1 MERHEALQVEL
12 AAGLITKGVRVVLP
26 DGALSPLV
34 EAVVTEDD
42 DLGHPLL
49 NRLMFDDGASL
60 RVALTATVRVVG
72 ADEAES
78 ARSGTDEGSGA
89 GAGDAPAGQTG
100 ESFTSPADRLAAAP
114 LDGAADSLSPG
125 TPSPVSGSGAEAGE
139 GSGAESGAGAHP
151 DDPSGKPAEDPAVM
165 AAREQIPSLDGTPE
179 QLILDVSDRYP
190 GRGALQNLADRLAK
204 GINVKSGSCLAD
216 LRAFSQ
222 DLFLEYQ
229 DPRAALEVADLLNV
243 LPFDAN
249 PARWSHTEA
258 SLALSSFVADQLG
271 EPQRA
276 AAYRVLLRAPEDQEL
291 DPFRSRLEAK
301 IRQRRLNEPNLYD
314 TEIFRAMD
322 SGNHEAEREWR
333 ILRLESLLHLMAH
346 GGSQTLSREEVER
359 RVRQELDL
367 VRA

>member
-1 MERHEALQVEL
+1 MEHHEALRVEL

-26 DGALSPLV
+26 DGTLSALV

-42 DLGHPLL
+42 DLGNPLL
-49 NRLMFDDGASL
+49 NRLMLDDGAAL
-60 RVALTATVRVVG
+60 RVALTATVRVV
-72 ADEAES
+72 A
-78 ARSGTDEGSGA
+78 GA
-89 GAGDAPAGQTG
+89 GAGIIAGGASDGQEDAGAPSAGSPVEPHTENRAENPAG
-100 ESFTSPADRLAAAP
+100 SPADRLAAAP
-114 LDGAADSLSPG
+114 LGGATDGSPDG
-125 TPSPVSGSGAEAGE
+125 TGPGSPAPTPFPSPTA
-139 GSGAESGAGAHP
+139 
-151 DDPSGKPAEDPAVM
+151 PAPRPEDPAVV
-165 AAREQIPSLDGTPE
+165 AARERIPALPDTPE
-179 QLILDVSDRYP
+179 QLIRDVAERYP
-190 GRGALQNLADRLAK
+190 GRGSLQNLADRLVK

-216 LRAFSQ
+216 LRAFAQ

-229 DPRAALEVADLLNV
+229 DPQASLEVADLLNV

-258 SLALSSFVADQLG
+258 SLALSSFVAEQLG

-333 ILRLESLLHLMAH
+333 VLRVESLLHLLAH
-346 GGSQTLSREEVER
+346 GGSQTLSRDEVER
-359 RVRQELDL
+359 RVRQELEL
-367 VRA
+367 IRA